1 MGSPV
6 SPRKTGS
13 SPNPQVHMNMY
24 VQTGSMQQNEAV
36 MRSYW
41 LTVGSSCRDWS
52 PYKRRDIKTPRHT
65 QRQEGHTM
73 TEAETTVMCLRAE
86 GHE

>member
-1 MGSPV
+1 M

-13 SPNPQVHMNMY
+13 SPNPQVHMNVY
-24 VQTGSMQQNEAV
+24 VETGSMQKNEAV

-52 PYKRRDIKTPRHT
+52 PYKRRDIKTQRHA
-65 QRQEGHTM
+65 QRQEGHMM
-73 TEAETTVMCLRAE
+73 TEAETRVMCLPAE
-86 GHE
+86 GHQ